1 VHKVAKYALSE
12 FSIEWLKENRFS
24 DDEIDSLQN
33 VLNRIDFQLKKGEAR
48 VKVPKDSTDRVKA
61 MAFLLDSITDADG
74 RPICFED
81 NGLIDIPDEAR
92 AYFDDDLEMEQL
104 ENVLGKLRKT
114 KFARRYSYPRRRGMH
129 KEGDKFG
136 GI

>member
-1 VHKVAKYALSE
+1 MTKYAFNE

-24 DDEIDSLQN
+24 DDEIDQLQLTLNMIEFHLKRGDQRISLP
-33 VLNRIDFQLKKGEAR
+33 REA
-48 VKVPKDSTDRVKA
+48 SDRVKA
-61 MAFLLDSITDADG
+61 MAYLLDSITDAEG
-74 RPICFED
+74 KPICFED

-92 AYFDDDLEMEQL
+92 NYFEDDLEIEQL
-104 ENVLGKLRKT
+104 EKVLTKLRKT

-136 GI
+136 GV